1 MIGSHRIT
9 SSRVRSARI
18 GCGTVCRHRTGL
30 VLSLLL
36 LVVGSAGTANE
47 LVYVPVNPSFGGNPN
62 NGNWLSTNASA
73 QNLTEDPNQPAPKN
87 QLEQFKEQ
95 LQRAVLGRV
104 ASSVSGVLFDEVN
117 RTWVE
122 GTQTF
127 GDFQISV
134 TPFGTNQVEVVITDL
149 VTGSTTSFTVDS
161 QL

>member
-1 MIGSHRIT
+1 MIKSKKIWPKMIHR
-9 SSRVRSARI
+9 RI
-18 GCGTVCRHRTGL
+18 TGL
-30 VLSLLL
+30 VIFLLFL
-36 LVVGSAGTANE
+36 LAASTIMANE

-73 QNLTEDPNQPAPKN
+73 QNLTTDPQQPAAKN

-104 ASSVSGVLFDEVN
+104 ASSVSGALFDEVN
-117 RTWVE
+117 RTWIE

-134 TPFGTNQVEVVITDL
+134 TPFGTNQVEVVITDT

>member
-1 MIGSHRIT
+1 M
-9 SSRVRSARI
+9 
-18 GCGTVCRHRTGL
+18 L
-30 VLSLLL
+30 WLLTT
-36 LVVGSAGTANE
+36 AGNGMANE

-62 NGNWLSTNASA
+62 NGNWLSANAGA
-73 QNLTEDPNQPAPKN
+73 QNLTKDPNQAGPQN

-104 ASSVSGVLFDEVN
+104 ASSVSGALFDETN
-117 RTWVE
+117 RTWIE

-134 TPFGTNQVEVVITDL
+134 TPFGTNQVQVVITDIT
-149 VTGSTTSFTVDS
+149 TGSSTSFTVDS

>member
-1 MIGSHRIT
+1 MIHR
-9 SSRVRSARI
+9 RI
-18 GCGTVCRHRTGL
+18 TGL
-30 VLSLLL
+30 VLFLLFL
-36 LVVGSAGTANE
+36 LAGSTIMANE

-73 QNLTEDPNQPAPKN
+73 QNLTKDPQQPAAKN

-104 ASSVSGVLFDEVN
+104 ASSVSGALFDEVN

-134 TPFGTNQVEVVITDL
+134 TPFGANQVEVVITDT
-149 VTGSTTSFTVDS
+149 VSGSTTSFTVDS